1 MSAAAAL
8 AVDAPKKGRKKLII
22 IALAVVAL
30 LAAAAGGFM
39 VFKART
45 AHAEEDE
52 VEVEVDAPAKSK
64 QSGHQPE
71 AFDPKHAPLFVNLE
85 PITIN
90 LADRDTDRY
99 AQIVIA
105 LEVEDDKSVDHV
117 KAFMPVI
124 RNNLLMAVANK
135 TSEDVRTDDGRRLLA
150 AEMQA
155 QALRP
160 LGYDLDAADLM
171 EGDASAHA
179 GTGKRKKPRK
189 PAKLPIKAVNFVNFI
204 VQ

>member
-8 AVDAPKKGRKKLII
+8 AVDTPKKGHKKLII
-22 IALAVVAL
+22 IVLAVVVL

-52 VEVEVDAPAKSK
+52 VEVDAAPAKNK
-64 QSGHQPE
+64 QPE

-90 LADRDTDRY
+90 LADRDVDRY

-105 LEVEDDKSVDHV
+105 LEVEDDKSSDHV

-135 TSEDVRTDDGRRLLA
+135 TSEDVRTDGGRRLLA

-160 LGYDLDAADLM
+160 LGYDLNAEDFM
-171 EGDASAHA
+171 ESDASAHA
-179 GTGKRKKPRK
+179 GAGKRKKSHK